1 MATYTKS
8 AQTREHLFQTAFALF
23 LEQGYDATSL
33 KDIAEAAGVSTGTL
47 YRYFPSKSDFLFQIR
62 ANSQEHLREMAD
74 TLPEALPL
82 ADKLCAIIAADE
94 AAVSRGM
101 EQAALAESD
110 DPRLMLALALRRET
124 YGSRA
129 LLEEEE
135 GFRRNLREIYRKLIE
150 TEQARGTFDAS
161 ADAQELSEIV
171 SALYFQAIDRAILE
185 GSFDVTRNLRPKLEL
200 IFGKGDTSA

>member
-8 AQTREHLFQTAFALF
+8 TRTREHLFQTALSLF
-23 LEQGYDATSL
+23 LQQGYDNTSL
-33 KDIAEAAGVSTGTL
+33 KDIAEAADVSTGTL

-62 ANSQEHLREMAD
+62 ASSQEHLREIAE
-74 TLPEALPL
+74 TLPAEMPL

-101 EQAALAESD
+101 ERAALAESN
-110 DPRLMLALALRRET
+110 DPRLTLALATRRET
-124 YGSRA
+124 YGSRSQ
-129 LLEEEE
+129 LEEEE
-135 GFRRNLREIYRKLIE
+135 RFRRNLREIYRGLIKA
-150 TEQARGTFDAS
+150 EQERGAFDAT

-185 GSFDVTRNLRPKLEL
+185 GSFDVARNLRPKLEL
-200 IFGKGDTSA
+200 IFGKGGAVA

>member
-62 ANSQEHLREMAD
+62 ANSQEHLREMAE

-101 EQAALAESD
+101 EQAALAASD
-110 DPRLMLALALRRET
+110 DPRLTLALATRRET

-129 LLEEEE
+129 QLEQEE
-135 GFRRNLREIYRKLIE
+135 GFRRNLREIYRGLIE
-150 TEQARGTFDAS
+150 AEQARGAFDAS
-161 ADAQELSEIV
+161 ADARELSEIV

-185 GSFDVTRNLRPKLEL
+185 GSFDVARNLRPKLEL
-200 IFGKGDTSA
+200 IFGKDGAAA